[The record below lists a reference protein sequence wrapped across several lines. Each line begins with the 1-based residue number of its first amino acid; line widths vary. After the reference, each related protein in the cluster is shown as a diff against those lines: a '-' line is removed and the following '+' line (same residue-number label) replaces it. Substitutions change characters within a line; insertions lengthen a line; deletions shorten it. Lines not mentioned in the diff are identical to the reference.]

1 MDIVT
6 LQAPLYT
13 GLFAAALMIMQMVL
27 MGMVI
32 KQRLKSQVLIGDGD
46 GDGDLLQTVRVHGN
60 FVENAPIFLVGL
72 ALIEV
77 LVGSNSWVLVM
88 GSIFFVGRLLH
99 ALGMS
104 MTTGP
109 SILRAAGAL
118 ASLMVTL
125 VAACYLGYTVL
136 QSM

>member
-13 GLFAAALMIMQMVL
+13 GLFTAALMIMQMVL

-32 KQRLKSQVLIGDGD
+32 KQRVTSNVLIGDGD
-46 GDGDLLQTVRVHGN
+46 EALLQTIRVHGN

-77 LVGSNSWVLVM
+77 LVGSNTWVLVM
-88 GSIFFVGRLLH
+88 GSVFLLGRVLH
-99 ALGMS
+99 AVGMS
-104 MTTGP
+104 ITTGP

-118 ASLMVTL
+118 ASLLVTV
-125 VAACYLGYTVL
+125 VAACYLGYAIL

>member
-32 KQRLKSQVLIGDGD
+32 KQRLKSQVLIGD

-136 QSM
+136 QSI

>member
-13 GLFAAALMIMQMVL
+13 GLFTAALMIMQMVL

-32 KQRLKSQVLIGDGD
+32 KQRVTSNVLIGDGD
-46 GDGDLLQTVRVHGN
+46 EALLKTIRVHGN

-77 LVGSNSWVLVM
+77 LVASNTWVLVM
-88 GSIFFVGRLLH
+88 GSVFLLGRVLH
-99 ALGMS
+99 AVGMS
-104 MTTGP
+104 ITTGP

-118 ASLMVTL
+118 ASLLVTV
-125 VAACYLGYTVL
+125 VAACYLGYAIL

>member
-13 GLFAAALMIMQMVL
+13 GLFTAVLMIMQMVL

-32 KQRLKSQVLIGDGD
+32 KQRVTSNVLIGDGD
-46 GDGDLLQTVRVHGN
+46 EALLQTIRVHGN

-77 LVGSNSWVLVM
+77 LVGSNTWVLVM
-88 GSIFFVGRLLH
+88 GSVFLLGRVLH
-99 ALGMS
+99 AVGMS
-104 MTTGP
+104 ITTGP

-118 ASLMVTL
+118 ASLLVTV
-125 VAACYLGYTVL
+125 VAACYLGYAIL

>member
-46 GDGDLLQTVRVHGN
+46 GDLLQTVRVHGN
-60 FVENAPIFLVGL
+60 FVENAPLTGI
-72 ALIEV
+72 V
-77 LVGSNSWVLVM
+77 LSVFDVVLLSHIYMLCEPKVD
-88 GSIFFVGRLLH
+88 
-99 ALGMS
+99 
-104 MTTGP
+104 
-109 SILRAAGAL
+109 
-118 ASLMVTL
+118 
-125 VAACYLGYTVL
+125 
-136 QSM
+136 

>member
-13 GLFAAALMIMQMVL
+13 GLFTAALMIMQMVL

-32 KQRLKSQVLIGDGD
+32 KQRVTSNVLIGDGD
-46 GDGDLLQTVRVHGN
+46 EALLKTIRVHGN

-77 LVGSNSWVLVM
+77 LVASNTWVLVM
-88 GSIFFVGRLLH
+88 GSVFLLGRVLH
-99 ALGMS
+99 AVGMS
-104 MTTGP
+104 ITTGP
-109 SILRAAGAL
+109 SIMRAAGAL
-118 ASLMVTL
+118 ASLLVTV
-125 VAACYLGYTVL
+125 VAACYLGYAIL

>member
-1 MDIVT
+1 MDIVI

-13 GLFAAALMIMQMVL
+13 GLFTAALMIMQMVL

-32 KQRLKSQVLIGDGD
+32 KQRVTSNVLIGDGD
-46 GDGDLLQTVRVHGN
+46 EALLQTIRVHGN

-77 LVGSNSWVLVM
+77 LVGSNTWVLVM
-88 GSIFFVGRLLH
+88 GSVFLLGRVLH
-99 ALGMS
+99 AVGMS
-104 MTTGP
+104 ITTGP
-109 SILRAAGAL
+109 SIPRAAGSL
-118 ASLMVTL
+118 ASLLVTV
-125 VAACYLGYTVL
+125 VAACYLGYAIL

>member
-32 KQRLKSQVLIGDGD
+32 KQRLKSQVLIGD

>member
-6 LQAPLYT
+6 LQAPFYT
-13 GLFAAALMIMQMVL
+13 GLLAAALMTMQMVL

-32 KQRLKSQVLIGDGD
+32 KQRLMSQVLIGDGEA
-46 GDGDLLQTVRVHGN
+46 DLLQTIRVHGN

-77 LVGSNSWVLVM
+77 LVGSNIWVLVM
-88 GSIFFVGRLLH
+88 GSVFLVGRVFH
-99 ALGMS
+99 AVGMS
-104 MTTGP
+104 ITTGP
-109 SILRAAGAL
+109 SILRASGTL
-118 ASLMVTL
+118 ASLLVTL
-125 VAACYLGYTVL
+125 VAASYLGYTIL